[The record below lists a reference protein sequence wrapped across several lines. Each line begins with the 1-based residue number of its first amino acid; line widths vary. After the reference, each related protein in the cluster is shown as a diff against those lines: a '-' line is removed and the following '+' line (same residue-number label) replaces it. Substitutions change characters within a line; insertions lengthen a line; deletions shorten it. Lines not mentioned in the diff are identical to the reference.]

1 MQAIAGDRYVIDLPP
16 DGRPEEMLR
25 ELIAAGATIVSLNP
39 LRETLEDVFVRRVAK
54 WARGARAVNAAR
66 CVAVAVFRESV
77 RDKVFYN
84 LVLFA
89 LLLIGASILIG
100 QLTAG
105 QDVKIIKDLGL
116 AATSLFGVFIAIF
129 VGISL
134 VSKEVD
140 RRSVYPLLAKP
151 MRRAE
156 FIVGKYARPAADAAR
171 QHRRD
176 DGRALRR
183 ALLPRARRPEPI
195 QRAWDAPALDPALLK
210 AIALIYL
217 NLAVVTAVAL
227 FFSTYSSPML
237 SAIFTLGVY
246 VVGPV
251 QRATSSTSI
260 ASSIRR
266 PRSPIARACYYVL
279 PDFSRFDVKLAV
291 VHGMP
296 VSGAYVAATAA
307 LRGALHR
314 RRCSFGAIVI
324 FSRRDFK

>member
-1 MQAIAGDRYVIDLPP
+1 M
-16 DGRPEEMLR
+16 
-25 ELIAAGATIVSLNP
+25 N
-39 LRETLEDVFVRRVAK
+39 
-54 WARGARAVNAAR
+54 AVR

-89 LLLIGASILIG
+89 VLLIGASILIG

-105 QDVKIIKDLGL
+105 QDIKIIKDLGL
-116 AATSLFGVFIAIF
+116 AATSLFGLFIAIF
-129 VGISL
+129 VGINL

-151 MRRAE
+151 IRRAE
-156 FIVGKYARPAADAAR
+156 FVLGKYAGLLLTLLVNMVVMSVALYAVLFFLAR
-171 QHRRD
+171 
-176 DGRALRR
+176 GV
-183 ALLPRARRPEPI
+183 PEPV

-217 NLAVVTAVAL
+217 HLAVVTAVAL

-246 VVGPV
+246 VVGQFNADLRHFDRIVDSPAAV
-251 QRATSSTSI
+251 AI
-260 ASSIRR
+260 AK
-266 PRSPIARACYYVL
+266 ACYYVL
-279 PDFSRFDVKLAV
+279 PDFSKFDVKLAV
-291 VHGMP
+291 VHGIP
-296 VSGAYVAATAA
+296 VSGTYIAATAA
-307 LRGALHR
+307 YAALYVAALL
-314 RRCSFGAIVI
+314 FGAIVI